1 MCLSKHLDNFMDACN
16 KKQDND
22 SMDDLFKFFG
32 QKRRK
37 SKIHIQK
44 TIRTIINHHV
54 QDIIKVNKLT

>member
-32 QKRRK
+32 QKAEK
-37 SKIHIQK
+37 K
-44 TIRTIINHHV
+44 
-54 QDIIKVNKLT
+54 

>member
-1 MCLSKHLDNFMDACN
+1 MCLSKHLDDFMDPCN

-32 QKRRK
+32 QNRRK
-37 SKIHIQK
+37 SKKNIQK
-44 TIRTIINHHV
+44 TISTIINHHV